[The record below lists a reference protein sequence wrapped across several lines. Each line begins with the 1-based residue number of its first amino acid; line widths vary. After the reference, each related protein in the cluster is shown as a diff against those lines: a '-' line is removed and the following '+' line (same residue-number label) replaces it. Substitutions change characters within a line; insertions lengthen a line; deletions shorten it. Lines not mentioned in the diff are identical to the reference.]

1 VSPVTING
9 IADVET
15 KYVPAVAIGLVCATT
30 VVVDDMGRSAAIP
43 VRLE

>member
-9 IADVET
+9 IADEEM
-15 KYVPAVAIGLVCATT
+15 KYTPEVAIGLVCATS
-30 VVVDDMGRSAAIP
+30 VLVDDMGISAATP